1 MKKKCFSVQRMEHG
15 EVGGSRGSL
24 PPRLSWFVWKGDA
37 RLQEDGKA
45 WESMQFRHSK
55 AMIIRARSVS

>member
-1 MKKKCFSVQRMEHG
+1 M
-15 EVGGSRGSL
+15 GGSRGSL

-55 AMIIRARSVS
+55 AMIIWARSVS